1 MQLVDRIEKR
11 RFVGREFLLWLWF
24 ESEVF
29 EGTLHTSSH
38 GTFGLWIER
47 QFVLTAGKE
56 GTRIKGGQPAAG
68 REAKES
74 LRRGKLPE
82 SAGFHLV
89 SGSEESTFTLKA
101 EQLGISGLK
110 LPTKLGAEE
119 PETPVLGP
127 PMRRPKRRR
136 EDVDRQQARESD
148 EAHEAFYERMRLTRD
163 IEARIEALYHDF
175 LELRLGETWDDVAR
189 VMGEW
194 AAGEI
199 VDADAYRAMRSGGAP
214 ARGRGGAGA
223 RRRKSG
229 DAER

>member
-29 EGTLHTSSH
+29 EGTLQTATH
-38 GTFGLWIER
+38 GSFGLWIER

-89 SGSEESTFTLKA
+89 SGSEESSFTLKA

-110 LPTKLGAEE
+110 LPAKLGAEE
-119 PETPVLGP
+119 EPETQVLAP
-127 PMRRPKRRR
+127 PARRPKRRR

-148 EAHEAFYERMRLTRD
+148 EAHEAFYERMHLTRD
-163 IEARIEALYHDF
+163 IEARIEALYRDF
-175 LELRLGETWDDVAR
+175 LELRLGDAWDDVAD
-189 VMGEW
+189 VMRAW
-194 AAGEI
+194 AAGED
-199 VDADAYRAMRSGGAP
+199 VDADAYRAMRDGAAV
-214 ARGRGGAGA
+214 ARKGKRA
-223 RRRKSG
+223 RAR
-229 DAER
+229 